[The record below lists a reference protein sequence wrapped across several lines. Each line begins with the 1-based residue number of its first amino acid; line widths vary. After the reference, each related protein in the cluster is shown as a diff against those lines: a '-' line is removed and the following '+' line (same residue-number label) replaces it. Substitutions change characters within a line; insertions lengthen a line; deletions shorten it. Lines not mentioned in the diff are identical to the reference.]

1 MSLTSSIFNF
11 KKVRIG
17 LKIRKLEL
25 SPSLGFGSFGTGLPL
40 HLLTVFK
47 FGNWLIVGIVTV
59 LRAASSKLRIPERI
73 FCLGHSYNSYA
84 ALGNPPLC
92 GGRICARQKQF
103 GDKNLDKIQ
112 QHLSE
117 DLHIILMIK
126 DNHSHDDHNQA
137 LWDLIEHSESSKAA
151 EIVSIISTA
160 FVGISIVG
168 MTVNTMPD
176 LQYTVSSSLF
186 IR

>member
-1 MSLTSSIFNF
+1 M
-11 KKVRIG
+11 
-17 LKIRKLEL
+17 
-25 SPSLGFGSFGTGLPL
+25 
-40 HLLTVFK
+40 
-47 FGNWLIVGIVTV
+47 
-59 LRAASSKLRIPERI
+59 LRIPKRI
-73 FCLGHSYNSYA
+73 FYLGHFYNSNA
-84 ALGNPPLC
+84 SLGNPPLC
-92 GGRICARQKQF
+92 GGRICARQKQI
-103 GDKNLDKIQ
+103 GDKNLDKTQ
-112 QHLSE
+112 QQLSE

-126 DNHSHDDHNQA
+126 DNNSHDDHNQA

-186 IR
+186 IIWCLLALWYQIRNIKHSFTINYSNYFYCYFALRTLFYCQCIILNIRILYIGIHAHWYHSI

>member
-1 MSLTSSIFNF
+1 M
-11 KKVRIG
+11 
-17 LKIRKLEL
+17 
-25 SPSLGFGSFGTGLPL
+25 
-40 HLLTVFK
+40 
-47 FGNWLIVGIVTV
+47 
-59 LRAASSKLRIPERI
+59 LRIPERI
-73 FCLGHSYNSYA
+73 FYLGHSYNSYA

-103 GDKNLDKIQ
+103 GDKNLDKTQ
-112 QHLSE
+112 QQFSE

-176 LQYTVSSSLF
+176 LQYTVSSSLS
-186 IR
+186 IV

>member
-1 MSLTSSIFNF
+1 M
-11 KKVRIG
+11 
-17 LKIRKLEL
+17 
-25 SPSLGFGSFGTGLPL
+25 
-40 HLLTVFK
+40 
-47 FGNWLIVGIVTV
+47 
-59 LRAASSKLRIPERI
+59 LRIPKRI
-73 FCLGHSYNSYA
+73 FFLGHSYNSYA

-92 GGRICARQKQF
+92 GEGF
-103 GDKNLDKIQ
+103 VPDKNSFVIQNLDKTQ
-112 QHLSE
+112 QEFSE
-117 DLHIILMIK
+117 ELHIILMIK

-176 LQYTVSSSLF
+176 LQYTVSSSLL